1 MRTIEIVAKNLK
13 FYRQQRGL
21 TQEELASKAYT
32 SASYISRIER
42 MVANPS
48 IESLD
53 SIAMALGISPPELFR
68 MDEVDILPEQY
79 DEFRRL
85 RGISSTMEPWRK
97 SLFLRVVSSTLSA
110 LRDWKPEEEEEKTG
124 QQKKNNRPTGY
135 SIQREFPGRLF
146 FCACALAEGA
156 RI

>member
-53 SIAMALGISPPELFR
+53 SIAMALGLSPAELFR
-68 MDEVDILPEQY
+68 IDEVDILP
-79 DEFRRL
+79 
-85 RGISSTMEPWRK
+85 SSTMNSATCGGSAAPWSRGG
-97 SLFLRVVSSTLSA
+97 S
-110 LRDWKPEEEEEKTG
+110 P
-124 QQKKNNRPTGY
+124 
-135 SIQREFPGRLF
+135 F
-146 FCACALAEGA
+146 FCVWYL
-156 RI
+156 RRSMR

>member
-53 SIAMALGISPPELFR
+53 SIAMALGLSPAELFR

-79 DEFRRL
+79 DEFRHL
-85 RGISSTMEPWRK
+85 RGISSTMEPWR
-97 SLFLRVVSSTLSA
+97 VVSSTLNA
-110 LRDWKPEEEEEKTG
+110 LRDWKPVEEPEKTE
-124 QQKKNNRPTGY
+124 Q
-135 SIQREFPGRLF
+135 E
-146 FCACALAEGA
+146 
-156 RI
+156 

>member
-53 SIAMALGISPPELFR
+53 SIAMALGLSPAELYR
-68 MDEVDILPEQY
+68 MDEVNILPEQY
-79 DEFRRL
+79 DEFRQL
-85 RGISSTMEPWRK
+85 RGLSNTLEPWRR
-97 SLFLRVVSSTLSA
+97 SLLLRMVGAILSV
-110 LRDWKPEEEEEKTG
+110 LRDWKLEDAELPELQEALEEAEEPVSTK
-124 QQKKNNRPTGY
+124 QP
-135 SIQREFPGRLF
+135 L
-146 FCACALAEGA
+146 
-156 RI
+156 

>member
-53 SIAMALGISPPELFR
+53 SIAMALGLSPAELFR
-68 MDEVDILPEQY
+68 IDEVDILPEQY
-79 DEFRRL
+79 DEFRHL

-97 SLFLRVVSSTLSA
+97 SLFLRVVSSTL
-110 LRDWKPEEEEEKTG
+110 RDWKPVEEPEKTE
-124 QQKKNNRPTGY
+124 Q
-135 SIQREFPGRLF
+135 E
-146 FCACALAEGA
+146 
-156 RI
+156 